1 MEEPYCFRKT
11 LVPLPVSPPSE
22 EEIITTDDITWETH
36 VAKICEEF
44 GEDPAEKYFREIK
57 AKVAM
62 LAKLIAE
69 NFADSNNPIEKVFV
83 DLQAA
88 VINLENTWRSYVS
101 NRFAQRINA
110 H

>member
-1 MEEPYCFRKT
+1 MEEPYSFRKT
-11 LVPLPVSPPSE
+11 LVPLPASPPPE
-22 EEIITTDDITWETH
+22 EEITTADDITWETH
-36 VAKICEEF
+36 VAKICEEI

-83 DLQAA
+83 DLQTA
-88 VINLENTWRSYVS
+88 VVNLENTWRSYVS
-101 NRFAQRINA
+101 NRFA
-110 H
+110 